1 MTTRGENIINASGLF
16 NNRRAKNIDLLR
28 TNQYSL
34 NKLKIYIENLNAIHN
49 ELNETLSAWENFQNK
64 LQKCQLSLNETKKEN
79 DYTLKLIRRIES
91 GDQEAI
97 VEAEQF
103 IKMKS

>member
-1 MTTRGENIINASGLF
+1 MATHGENIIDAMGLF
-16 NNRRAKNIDLLR
+16 NNRRA
-28 TNQYSL
+28 NQYPL
-34 NKLKIYIENLNAIHN
+34 NKLKIHIENLNAIHYK
-49 ELNETLSAWENFQNK
+49 LNEILASWENFQNK
-64 LQKCQLSLNETKKEN
+64 LQKCQLSLDNTKKEN
-79 DYTLKLIRRIES
+79 VYTLELIRRIES